1 MTRGK
6 SAAPASEPRSAI
18 TRLLN
23 TVEFLGNLLP
33 HPVTLFAL
41 LALLIVL
48 LSGVL
53 AAYGVSVPDPRP
65 EGASG
70 RAEDGIIRV
79 ISLLDAEGLRRI
91 VMGLVTNFTSF
102 VPLGTVL
109 VAMLGVGIAERSGLL
124 TAAIKALVLGA
135 PKNLVTV
142 VIVFAAVMSN
152 TASEMGY
159 VVVIPLAAAIFHA
172 LGRHPLAGL
181 AAAFAGVSGGYSAN
195 LLIGTVDPLLA
206 GITQEAARLIALRSP
221 TATDLRL
228 VLTVIKISASL
239 ERVGDYAKNIAKR
252 SNVLAHMPVI
262 EGAGMALRRM
272 SSTVEKMLKDAL
284 DSYVHRDAALAS
296 DVRARDLEVDQMY
309 NALFR
314 EFLTHMMEDPRNI
327 TACMHLHFIAKN
339 VERMGDLATAI
350 AEQVIYLVT
359 GDLPDDSRPK
369 DNRVPDLGA
378 DLPTG
383 R

>member
-1 MTRGK
+1 MTQGK
-6 SAAPASEPRSAI
+6 AAAPAPGPRGAI

-33 HPVTLFAL
+33 HPVTLFAM
-41 LALLIVL
+41 LAVLIVL

-65 EGASG
+65 PGSAG
-70 RAEDGIIRV
+70 RADDGIIRV

-91 VMGLVTNFTSF
+91 VTGLVTNFTAF

-124 TAAIKALVLGA
+124 TAAIKTLVLGA

-142 VIVFAAVMSN
+142 VVVFAAVLSN

-206 GITQEAARLIALRSP
+206 GITQEAARLIDPTYEVHAAVNWYFMIVSTFVVTGLGWFVTTYIVEPKLGAYDPAQLDPDAEPVSMEPMSGRERRALAWPASP
-221 TATDLRL
+221 RCWWRA
-228 VLTVIKISASL
+228 AS
-239 ERVGDYAKNIAKR
+239 RCSPCPRAAPCACPASRTRWAACGPSSPASSCSWRCSSRWRA
-252 SNVLAHMPVI
+252 
-262 EGAGMALRRM
+262 
-272 SSTVEKMLKDAL
+272 SST
-284 DSYVHRDAALAS
+284 
-296 DVRARDLEVDQMY
+296 AR
-309 NALFR
+309 
-314 EFLTHMMEDPRNI
+314 
-327 TACMHLHFIAKN
+327 
-339 VERMGDLATAI
+339 
-350 AEQVIYLVT
+350 
-359 GDLPDDSRPK
+359 
-369 DNRVPDLGA
+369 
-378 DLPTG
+378 
-383 R
+383 